1 MEGGLGFHLP
11 WQVSGSLVPFGI
23 SPAVLLTRCSD
34 TSMAAGGCS
43 WGGGGNQCEFGRIG
57 LFVVK

>member
-43 WGGGGNQCEFGRIG
+43 WGGVGGGISVNLGG
-57 LFVVK
+57 LVSL

>member
-43 WGGGGNQCEFGRIG
+43 WGGGRGGISVNLGG
-57 LFVVK
+57 LVSL